1 MRSLVKAG
9 ARAKAG
15 RSGRRTPSAR
25 KNTPRFDARG
35 WVFGPEGGGE
45 GGTVRRFLDHLRGGP
60 SAFYRRPMLIVTLVL
75 LVFGTAAGIYAGG
88 HISATFRAMG
98 DSIRGAL
105 ASAGFAV
112 TEVTIA
118 GNERTPP
125 DAVYAALGFAQGDS
139 IFSADPREAR
149 ARLVR
154 LPWIADAVVSRRFPG
169 TVSVTLIEK
178 RPFALW
184 QVGGAFD
191 VVERSGAVIT
201 GASATEFAKLP
212 VLLGA
217 GAPQAA
223 APLIDALGAE
233 RAILARLKAVER
245 ISDRRWDLILDRG
258 VRIKLPESGWETQL
272 KDLENLIVDK
282 GVLERD
288 IEMIDLRYPD
298 QYIFQLHN
306 GDSRPVSRE
315 RPA

>member
-1 MRSLVKAG
+1 MRSVVKGAPAKGSRPGRAQG
-9 ARAKAG
+9 ARK
-15 RSGRRTPSAR
+15 RE
-25 KNTPRFDARG
+25 PRFDARG
-35 WVFGPEGGGE
+35 WVFGRAGSRRD
-45 GGTVRRFLDHLRGGP
+45 GTIMRFLRHLHGGP
-60 SAFYRRPMLIVTLVL
+60 VHRRPMLIVTLVL
-75 LVFGTAAGIYAGG
+75 LVLGGAAGIYAGG
-88 HISATFRAMG
+88 HISASFRALG
-98 DSIRGAL
+98 DSIEGTL

-112 TEVTIA
+112 TEVNIS
-118 GNERTPP
+118 GNERTPA
-125 DAVYAALGFAQGDS
+125 DAVYAALGITQGES
-139 IFSADPREAR
+139 IFDANPAEAR

-154 LPWIADAVVSRRFPG
+154 LPWIADAVVHRRFPG

-184 QVGGAFD
+184 QVGTALD

-201 GASATEFAKLP
+201 EANVAEFAKLP
-212 VLLGA
+212 ILLGA

-223 APLIDALGAE
+223 APLIDALGSE
-233 RAILARLKAVER
+233 RAIEARLKAVER

-258 VRIKLPESGWETQL
+258 VRIKLLETGWEAQL
-272 KDLENLIVDK
+272 GDLEHLIVDK

-288 IEMIDLRYPD
+288 IEMIDLRYAD